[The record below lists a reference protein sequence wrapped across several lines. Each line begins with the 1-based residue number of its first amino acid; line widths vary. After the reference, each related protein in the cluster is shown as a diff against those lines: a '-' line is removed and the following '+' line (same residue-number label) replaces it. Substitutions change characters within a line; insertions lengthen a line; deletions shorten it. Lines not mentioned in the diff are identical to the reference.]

1 MLKAGKQAS
10 GRGRNYAK
18 DMARHIAFGIALL
31 LLVAAPGRAAELC
44 AKEQAAQQRPGHPP
58 AAAKPD
64 KPNDD
69 QGHPAP
75 RPKWWIDPK
84 LRGELL
90 INDQQSAAVEKVWN
104 AAAPGL
110 SDLRAK
116 LQKLEETL
124 SQMTDSN
131 ADETAV
137 VAQIAI
143 VETTRAEL
151 NKGRTLMIYRM
162 NKLLSVDQRARVKA
176 MYERRE
182 PNKRVPS
189 LR

>member
-1 MLKAGKQAS
+1 MV
-10 GRGRNYAK
+10 
-18 DMARHIAFGIALL
+18 RHFAFGIALL
-31 LLVAAPGRAAELC
+31 LLVSAPGRGAELC
-44 AKEQAAQQRPGHPP
+44 EKDQAAPQRGAGHPA

-64 KPNDD
+64 KPKDEKAQDD
-69 QGHPAP
+69 KDHPAP
-75 RPKWWIDPK
+75 RLRWWIDAK
-84 LRGELL
+84 LRAELG

-104 AAAPGL
+104 ASAPGL
-110 SDLRAK
+110 SDLRGK
-116 LQKLEETL
+116 LLKLEETL

-131 ADETAV
+131 ADEKAV
-137 VAQIAI
+137 IAQIAI

-162 NKLLSVDQRARVKA
+162 NKLLSVDQRAKVKA

-182 PNKRVPS
+182 PNKRGSS

>member
-1 MLKAGKQAS
+1 MV
-10 GRGRNYAK
+10 
-18 DMARHIAFGIALL
+18 RHIAFGIALL
-31 LLVAAPGRAAELC
+31 LLVSAPGRAGERC
-44 AKEQAAQQRPGHPP
+44 EKEQAAQQRPGHPTT
-58 AAAKPD
+58 AAKPD

-69 QGHPAP
+69 KGHPSP
-75 RPKWWIDPK
+75 RPKWWIDAK
-84 LRGELL
+84 LRAELA
-90 INDQQSAAVEKVWN
+90 INDQQSAAVEKVWS
-104 AAAPGL
+104 ATAPGL

-116 LQKLEETL
+116 LQQLEDTL

-137 VAQIAI
+137 VAQIAN

-162 NKLLSVDQRARVKA
+162 NKLLSLDQRAKVKA

-182 PNKRVPS
+182 PNKRLSP

>member
-1 MLKAGKQAS
+1 
-10 GRGRNYAK
+10 
-18 DMARHIAFGIALL
+18 MARHIAFGIALL

-44 AKEQAAQQRPGHPP
+44 TKEQAAQQRPGHPP
-58 AAAKPD
+58 ATAKPD
-64 KPNDD
+64 KPSDD

-116 LQKLEETL
+116 LQKLE
-124 SQMTDSN
+124 
-131 ADETAV
+131 
-137 VAQIAI
+137 
-143 VETTRAEL
+143 
-151 NKGRTLMIYRM
+151 
-162 NKLLSVDQRARVKA
+162 
-176 MYERRE
+176 
-182 PNKRVPS
+182 
-189 LR
+189 

>member
-1 MLKAGKQAS
+1 MPNAGKQAP
-10 GRGRNYAK
+10 GRGRNYAT
-18 DMARHIAFGIALL
+18 DMVRQIAFGIALL
-31 LLVAAPGRAAELC
+31 LLVSVPGRAAELC
-44 AKEQAAQQRPGHPP
+44 EKEHAAQQRGAHPP

-64 KPNDD
+64 KPIDD
-69 QGHPAP
+69 KAHPEP
-75 RPKWWIDPK
+75 RPKWWIDAK
-84 LRGELL
+84 LRAELS
-90 INDQQSAAVEKVWN
+90 INDQQSASVEKVWN

-137 VAQIAI
+137 IAQIAI

-162 NKLLSVDQRARVKA
+162 NKLLTADQRAKVKA
-176 MYERRE
+176 MYDRRE